1 MVARPARTAKKRPRS
16 KFVSSH
22 SLQIWMS
29 PYHSFRLN
37 LGGLGIP
44 DLKVMG
50 LALRLCWL
58 WLQRCDGSKSWS
70 KLPVATG
77 NIYKA
82 FFRASISCLVSN
94 GEETLFWEN
103 PWLDRLCTV
112 GRAPDLV
119 AAVSVR
125 RTVPEGL
132 TNDAWIRDITGALSI
147 PVIVQYLQLRARLID
162 V

>member
-77 NIYKA
+77 NISKA

-94 GEETLFWEN
+94 GEETLFWED
-103 PWLDRLCTV
+103 PCLHRLCIV

-119 AAVSVR
+119 AAVSARCRGR

-132 TNDAWIRDITGALSI
+132 TNDAWMRDITGALSI
-147 PVIVQYLQLRARLID
+147 PVIVQNSRQR
-162 V
+162 